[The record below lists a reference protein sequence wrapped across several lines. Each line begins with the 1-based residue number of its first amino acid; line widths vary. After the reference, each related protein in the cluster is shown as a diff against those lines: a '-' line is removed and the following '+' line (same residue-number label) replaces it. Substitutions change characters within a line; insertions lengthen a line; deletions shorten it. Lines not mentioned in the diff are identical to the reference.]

1 MINVYN
7 KRGKRNYKEAK
18 LIKELQ
24 PIIDKKINENPDLI
38 NQFSPANNF
47 DELKRLHQTY
57 VSEDVDFEEINED
70 KSNMATDKNV
80 IEDEKIVNNDSFYE
94 DEVENTFIDPFNRE
108 EPIVRDYVTDGGMEE
123 DTAANREPNRTQ
135 FDEPVSWSEAFE
147 LPADEESQDIATNSQ
162 PKTQNQKQQNP
173 KPEPKEPL
181 NPSFDDMSSGKKRR
195 STKKFA
201 TYIVETV
208 CMLAEKGFVWYAN
221 KDINESK
228 LAEYEMSGEMD
239 LSLLVT
245 LEDGQEATVR
255 QFFQGQTIRA
265 EQLAKIDH
273 EEKKDLAE
281 VLAEVLLE
289 KGIAPT
295 ASQELIL
302 IGLKIFGA
310 QAIQLMALKSQTNTL
325 LSQLRDMHSA
335 LSTPNNYDDN
345 MPSEEPSYQAPAQE
359 VSQPQPQP
367 KEEILLSDDDLIIE
381 KVIETKE

>member
-1 MINVYN
+1 MINIYN

-18 LIKELQ
+18 LIKDLQ
-24 PIIDKKINENPDLI
+24 PIIEKKINENPDLI
-38 NQFSPANNF
+38 NQFVPANNF
-47 DELKRLHQTY
+47 DELKRLHQSY
-57 VSEDVDFEEINED
+57 VSEEVEFEEIPED
-70 KSNMATDKNV
+70 KSNMETVKND
-80 IEDEKIVNNDSFYE
+80 IKNEKNINDDSFYE

-123 DTAANREPNRTQ
+123 DTPANREPNRTQ

-147 LPADEESQDIATNSQ
+147 LPSDEEGDDMATPQ
-162 PKTQNQKQQNP
+162 GKQQNQKPQKP

-245 LEDGQEATVR
+245 LEDGQEATVK
-255 QFFQGQTIRA
+255 QFFLGQTIRA
-265 EQLAKIDH
+265 EQLAKIDA

-302 IGLKIFGA
+302 ISFKIFGA
-310 QAIQLMALKSQTNTL
+310 QAIQLMALKSQTNAL
-325 LSQLRDMHSA
+325 LSQLRDMHQG
-335 LSTPNNYDDN
+335 LSTPNNYDDD
-345 MPSEEPSYQAPAQE
+345 MPTEEPSYQAPTEE
-359 VSQPQPQP
+359 VSQPISKPQ
-367 KEEILLSDDDLIIE
+367 EEILLSDDDLIIE